1 MDNHNIL
8 QSFGFAFAGVV
19 HAFRENRNIKIHFSI
34 AILVMASAVLFRIT
48 PFEIILLLVMIV
60 MVISAEMINTSIE
73 EMTNLITIERRKEA
87 KIAKDVAAG
96 MVLIFSIGAAIVGII
111 VFAPYISKFLGQN

>member
-8 QSFGFAFAGVV
+8 QSFGFAFAGLV

-34 AILVMASAVLFRIT
+34 AILVMAAAILLHIT
-48 PFEIILLLVMIV
+48 LPEIILLLVMIV

-73 EMTNLITIERRKEA
+73 EMINLITTERREEA

-96 MVLIFSIGAAIVGII
+96 MVLIFSIGSAIVGIM
-111 VFAPYISKFLGQN
+111 VFAPYILKLI